1 MSGARGHS
9 PARSGHGG
17 PWTWRHTALCGLAFI
32 TWAAAIGAVV
42 FWGKTDQALDNYVAA
57 MDFRAMYTGARM
69 ALGGVREGFYSL
81 EEQFAWQQR
90 EFPELTHFS
99 RLMPFPYPPFVAA
112 LLAPLGYLS
121 PPGAFAVWAGANLLL
136 VGASLCLALASL
148 PRGNPPAR
156 VAALALTLGFAPVW
170 VVVFQGQLTGLK
182 LLALWGAWHLLR
194 RGREVPAGAALALL
208 AVKPQFLLLPGAYLL
223 LTRRWRALAGLAL
236 AGAVLVGVSYAM
248 VGPAGLAGYARLLA
262 AAPDLGDALT
272 VHPQKMFSLRG
283 LLHRLAGSDALGD
296 VLVPWL
302 AGLAAVGAALAWA
315 WQPARRGERGDLLD
329 LDWALLAVAMV
340 VTSPQANLHS
350 LALLTVAGVLATRH
364 ALAHEA
370 ADGALRLLP
379 WAFGAGAALATAL
392 TVAAPQAMVPV
403 WLAVEGAWLGLLL
416 WAAGRRSE
424 AVASPPA

>member
-1 MSGARGHS
+1 
-9 PARSGHGG
+9 
-17 PWTWRHTALCGLAFI
+17 
-32 TWAAAIGAVV
+32 
-42 FWGKTDQALDNYVAA
+42 
-57 MDFRAMYTGARM
+57 
-69 ALGGVREGFYSL
+69 
-81 EEQFAWQQR
+81 
-90 EFPELTHFS
+90 
-99 RLMPFPYPPFVAA
+99 
-112 LLAPLGYLS
+112 
-121 PPGAFAVWAGANLLL
+121 
-136 VGASLCLALASL
+136 
-148 PRGNPPAR
+148 
-156 VAALALTLGFAPVW
+156 
-170 VVVFQGQLTGLK
+170 
-182 LLALWGAWHLLR
+182 
-194 RGREVPAGAALALL
+194 
-208 AVKPQFLLLPGAYLL
+208 
-223 LTRRWRALAGLAL
+223 
-236 AGAVLVGVSYAM
+236 M

-379 WAFGAGAALATAL
+379 WAFGAGATLATAL

-403 WLAVEGAWLGLLL
+403 WLAVEGAWLGVLL

-424 AVASPPA
+424 PAATPQA